1 MRDGISSRA
10 SCLACNAVAGLFLSS
25 IYSKEMMTVAV
36 NTVCTSFRLQS
47 PRVCNGIVESFKVKS
62 IMDKSKVKDKGYCN
76 AMMMM
81 MLFRIRKPDF

>member
-36 NTVCTSFRLQS
+36 NTVCTSFRLQT
-47 PRVCNGIVESFKVKS
+47 PRVCSGIVESFKVRTW
-62 IMDKSKVKDKGYCN
+62 
-76 AMMMM
+76 
-81 MLFRIRKPDF
+81 RIYYSLSEELTEILSEFMP